1 MVRKVEPGDR
11 DAYIELVQ
19 QFYSSDAVQHA
30 IPRENIEATFDELM
44 RSDIYAQGYML
55 IHNGQPA
62 GYALT
67 AKTFSCEGG
76 GLTVWIE
83 EAFIRPEYRS
93 LGLGSALFSAVE
105 ADHGPSLTRMRLEIT
120 PDNLRAKSLYQ
131 KLGFQEFP
139 YLQMVKELKHH

>member
-1 MVRKVEPGDR
+1 MVRKVELGDR
-11 DAYIELVQ
+11 DAYIGLVQ
-19 QFYSSDAVQHA
+19 QFYSSEAVQHA

-44 RSDIYAQGYML
+44 RSDVYAQGYML

-62 GYALT
+62 GYALL

-76 GLTVWIE
+76 GLTVWVE

-93 LGLGSALFSAVE
+93 LGLGSALFSAIE
-105 ADHGPSLTRMRLEIT
+105 AEYGPSLARMRLEIT
-120 PDNLRAKSLYQ
+120 PDNLRAKSLYH

-139 YLQMVKELKHH
+139 YLQMVKEFKE